1 MRALVIAL
9 AAAALALAQTAATA
23 QIIATATTYRIGDA
37 ACAPGQLLNVTLS
50 GVPTIAA
57 CVSYTDIARS
67 IYATAVWLD
76 SKSIRAEV
84 YSFAK
89 ANRTAVPISVRV
101 YSASTG
107 SLLASGSGT
116 DYVVLNVPAPQDVIV
131 EITAGSSTYRIYK
144 PAPPQTQIPTPPPSL
159 ALPAAVV
166 IAAVALA
173 IAGSFT
179 SEYQGGSSAVI
190 GAFIVAAVAWIGL
203 PMLGVPEAISA
214 ATAVLI
220 GVIGIIAYARS
231 RRE

>member
-1 MRALVIAL
+1 MKALVIAL
-9 AAAALALAQTAATA
+9 AVAALALAQS
-23 QIIATATTYRIGDA
+23 QIIATTTTYKIGNGT
-37 ACAPGQLLNVTLS
+37 CAPGQLLNVTL
-50 GVPTIAA
+50 GGAPTIAA

-67 IYATAVWLD
+67 IYATAVWLN
-76 SKSIRAEV
+76 STSIRAEV
-84 YSFAK
+84 YNFAK
-89 ANRTAVPISVRV
+89 ANRTATPISVRV

-116 DYVVLNVPAPQDVIV
+116 DYVVLVVPAPQDVVV
-131 EITAGSSTYRIYK
+131 EISAGGSTYRIYK
-144 PAPPQTQIPTPPPSL
+144 PAPPQPQIPTPPPSL

-166 IAAVALA
+166 IAAIALA
-173 IAGSFT
+173 TASSLV

-190 GAFIVAAVAWIGL
+190 GAFIVAAIAWIGL
-203 PMLGVPEAISA
+203 PLLGVPEAVST

>member
-1 MRALVIAL
+1 MKALVIAL
-9 AAAALALAQTAATA
+9 AVATLALAQTATTA
-23 QIIATATTYRIGDA
+23 QIIATATTYKIGNA
-37 ACAPGQLLNVTLS
+37 TCAPGQFLNVILS

-57 CVSYTDIARS
+57 CISYIDIARS
-67 IYATAVWLD
+67 IYATATWLNATA
-76 SKSIRAEV
+76 IRAEI
-84 YSFAK
+84 YNFAK
-89 ANRTAVPISVRV
+89 ANRTATAISVNV
-101 YSASTG
+101 YNAATG

-116 DYVVLNVPAPQDVIV
+116 DYVVLRLPAPQDVVV
-131 EITAGSSTYRIYK
+131 EITAGGSTYRIYK
-144 PAPPQTQIPTPPPSL
+144 PAPPQTQIPTPPLSL

-166 IAAVALA
+166 IAAIALA

-190 GAFIVAAVAWIGL
+190 GAFAVAAIVWIGL
-203 PMLGVPEAISA
+203 PLLGVPEAIST

>member
-1 MRALVIAL
+1 MKALVIAL
-9 AAAALALAQTAATA
+9 AIAALALAQS
-23 QIIATATTYRIGDA
+23 QIIATTTTYKFGNA
-37 ACAPGQLLNVTLS
+37 TCAPGQLLNVTLS
-50 GVPTIAA
+50 GAPTVAA

-67 IYATAVWLD
+67 IYATAVWL
-76 SKSIRAEV
+76 SPTSIRAEV
-84 YSFAK
+84 YNFAK
-89 ANRTAVPISVRV
+89 ANRTATPISVNV

-116 DYVVLNVPAPQDVIV
+116 DYVVLNVPSPQDVIV
-131 EITAGSSTYRIYK
+131 EITAGGSTYRIYK

-166 IAAVALA
+166 IAAIALA

-190 GAFIVAAVAWIGL
+190 GAFAVAAVVWLGL
-203 PMLGVPEAISA
+203 PMLGVPEAIST

-220 GVIGIIAYARS
+220 GAVGIIAYARS